1 MSTKTAYFAEQKRI
15 AHSASLKQQ
24 GAWLQWAENAL
35 PFDMSWKNLIWGG
48 ISPHIIKFVLEA
60 SVNWVRTPNLL
71 KLWGLKS
78 TSSCPLCGA
87 TVCSLHHILS
97 NCTVALNDER
107 YTWRHN
113 SVLFEIHKV
122 IQSHVAERN
131 ACVVNESLPHISTSF
146 VPAGKPPTK
155 SIKKLHSGLIAGS
168 NDWKVLVDLPDSK
181 YVFPPEIFATL
192 ERPDIVIWSGK
203 LRKVLLI
210 ELTCPSEENIEV
222 AQLRKQTRYLQL
234 MDQITSNTNWS
245 PSLYTIEVGARGFI
259 AHSLERTF
267 LRLGI
272 SRRIL
277 SKVCKRVS
285 IIAARCSFAIYMSAN
300 SIIWDKNRSLITLD
314 A

>member
-1 MSTKTAYFAEQKRI
+1 M
-15 AHSASLKQQ
+15 
-24 GAWLQWAENAL
+24 
-35 PFDMSWKNLIWGG
+35 
-48 ISPHIIKFVLEA
+48 
-60 SVNWVRTPNLL
+60 
-71 KLWGLKS
+71 
-78 TSSCPLCGA
+78 
-87 TVCSLHHILS
+87 
-97 NCTVALNDER
+97 
-107 YTWRHN
+107 
-113 SVLFEIHKV
+113 
-122 IQSHVAERN
+122 
-131 ACVVNESLPHISTSF
+131 
-146 VPAGKPPTK
+146 
-155 SIKKLHSGLIAGS
+155 
-168 NDWKVLVDLPDSK
+168 
-181 YVFPPEIFATL
+181 
-192 ERPDIVIWSGK
+192 
-203 LRKVLLI
+203 VLLI